1 MFGRT
6 TAWRGACFCLE
17 WRTFIS
23 ILQIRTLRLV
33 GTNELFLASVRVGD
47 KMSDLFHSS
56 IRMVMPLHFK
66 CMPLG
71 N

>member
-1 MFGRT
+1 M
-6 TAWRGACFCLE
+6 
-17 WRTFIS
+17 
-23 ILQIRTLRLV
+23 RTLRLA
-33 GTNELFLASVRVGD
+33 GTNEWFLASVRVGN

-56 IRMVMPLHFK
+56 IRMVMPHFK